1 MMSLSVEHEEAARE
15 AIEIVNGVLSDHGTP
30 ARLAQYYDR
39 ETKFAGATFV
49 GLGEN
54 HPTAIT
60 AEDLLAVTT
69 LDVSIECRPTRWF
82 LEDDEVKR
90 QVAVRLREL
99 PDGPLGE
106 VDDDGK
112 QAMSEFY
119 ELVKR
124 TLATPGARDSDR
136 WVAASKVTARKRPDL
151 FPVRDRVVR
160 NGLNI
165 MRFGDYGVDWPIFQR
180 IITDEGVMSR
190 LKALPGQIKDCAGN
204 RPVDLDGEPLL
215 RLLDAAMWTTFSE
228 RNRSSSD

>member
-1 MMSLSVEHEEAARE
+1 MMSLSVEHEEAAKN
-15 AIEIVNGVLSDHGTP
+15 AITIVNGVLSDLGTP

-39 ETKFAGATFV
+39 ETGYAGSTFV

-69 LDVSIECRPTRWF
+69 LSVSIGCRPIRRF

-90 QVAVRLREL
+90 DVANGMREL
-99 PDGPLGE
+99 PVGPLGE
-106 VDDDGK
+106 MDDDGK

-124 TLATPGARDSDR
+124 TLATPGVPDSDR
-136 WVAASKVTARKRPDL
+136 WVTASKIAARKRPDL
-151 FPVRDRVVR
+151 FPVRDNVVR

-165 MRFGDYGVDWPIFQR
+165 MRFGDYRVDWPIFQR
-180 IITDEGVMSR
+180 IITDEGVIR
-190 LKALPGQIKDCAGN
+190 QLKSLPAQIKDCAN
-204 RPVDLDGEPLL
+204 ERSVDLDGEPLL
-215 RLLDAAMWTTFSE
+215 RLLDAAMWTTF
-228 RNRSSSD
+228 RDQTGASSN

>member
-1 MMSLSVEHEEAARE
+1 MMSLSVEHEEAAKN
-15 AIEIVNGVLSDHGTP
+15 AITIVNGVLSDLGTP

-39 ETKFAGATFV
+39 ETGYAGSTFV

-69 LDVSIECRPTRWF
+69 LSVSIGCRPIRRV

-90 QVAVRLREL
+90 DVANGMREL
-99 PDGPLGE
+99 PVGPLGE
-106 VDDDGK
+106 MDDDGK

-124 TLATPGARDSDR
+124 TLATPGVPDSDR
-136 WVAASKVTARKRPDL
+136 WVTASKIAARKRPDL
-151 FPVRDRVVR
+151 FPVRDNVVR

-165 MRFGDYGVDWPIFQR
+165 MRFGDYRVDWPIFQR
-180 IITDEGVMSR
+180 IITDEGVIR
-190 LKALPGQIKDCAGN
+190 QLKSLPAQIKDCAN
-204 RPVDLDGEPLL
+204 ERSVDLDGEPLL
-215 RLLDAAMWTTFSE
+215 RLLDAAMWTTF
-228 RNRSSSD
+228 RDQTGASSN

>member
-1 MMSLSVEHEEAARE
+1 MRVPGDPLRRACAA
-15 AIEIVNGVLSDHGTP
+15 
-30 ARLAQYYDR
+30 
-39 ETKFAGATFV
+39 
-49 GLGEN
+49 
-54 HPTAIT
+54 
-60 AEDLLAVTT
+60 AEDDDRQPLVQLLERPQPLGQLVGG
-69 LDVSIECRPTRWF
+69 VSIS
-82 LEDDEVKR
+82 
-90 QVAVRLREL
+90 
-99 PDGPLGE
+99 GE

-151 FPVRDRVVR
+151 FPVRDGVVR

-215 RLLDAAMWTTFSE
+215 RLLDAALWTTF
-228 RNRSSSD
+228 RGQTGASSD

>member
-1 MMSLSVEHEEAARE
+1 MMSLSVEHEEAAKN
-15 AIEIVNGVLSDHGTP
+15 AITIVNGVLSDLGTP

-39 ETKFAGATFV
+39 ETGYAGSTFV

-69 LDVSIECRPTRWF
+69 LSVSIGCRPTRWF

-90 QVAVRLREL
+90 QVAVGLKEL
-99 PDGPLGE
+99 PVGPLGE
-106 VDDDGK
+106 VDDDGR

-124 TLATPGARDSDR
+124 TLATPGVPDSDR
-136 WVAASKVTARKRPDL
+136 WVTASKIAARKRPDL
-151 FPVRDRVVR
+151 FPVRDNVVR

-180 IITDEGVMSR
+180 IITDEGAVSL
-190 LKALPGQIKDCAGN
+190 LKLLPAQIKDCAQE
-204 RPVDLDGEPLL
+204 RSIDLDGEPLL
-215 RLLDAAMWTTFSE
+215 RLLDAAMWTTF
-228 RNRSSSD
+228 RDQTGASSN